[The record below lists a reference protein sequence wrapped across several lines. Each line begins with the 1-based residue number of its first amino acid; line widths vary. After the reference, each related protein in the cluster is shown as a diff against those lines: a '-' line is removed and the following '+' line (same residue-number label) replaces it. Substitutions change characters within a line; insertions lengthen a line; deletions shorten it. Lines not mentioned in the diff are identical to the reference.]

1 MARHHEPTPR
11 LVYERLP
18 SRLGVLSTS
27 LRRTAGIMTALIA
40 TFAVGVAPAHA
51 TTNGGI
57 ALYISGPLVHG
68 AEIDS
73 VGTLTETFDALAGSP
88 TTAGIACPTTLAIG
102 TLTTN
107 KTPSTDAC
115 QYRAP
120 GLWGGASVTT
130 PTPNFGGAG
139 SNYFGTSQL
148 SDAAITFTFPSG
160 GVKYVGFWWSGG
172 NRGNVVT
179 FYNGATEIASLDTL
193 ALETLLGA
201 GPPSPW
207 PSGNGSVTS
216 LGGTAYPKGHY
227 FGNPRGYTEYPPLSE
242 GNAIVQ
248 DGVAYT
254 VHRGYIFG
262 YLNLFLTGDQTATSV
277 KFSGNGFE
285 FDNLTTS
292 TLEKTPASSLV
303 FVKGLL
309 GKTVQF
315 LRGSNDAS
323 GSMVAQSS
331 TTETNLSSNSFQRS
345 GYVFTGWNTAAD
357 GSGTAY
363 GPGASYNFAADM
375 TLYAQWALAPSSNRE
390 SQSSGSPAADSP
402 PQLAST
408 GFDLS
413 AGLFVAVGAIALGA
427 AGVVMSLSAQRRKQS
442 YGRRAALGRS

>member
-1 MARHHEPTPR
+1 MSRNEPSTRPDIALARASMSSI
-11 LVYERLP
+11 P
-18 SRLGVLSTS
+18 SVLGRAVGVVT
-27 LRRTAGIMTALIA
+27 TLIA
-40 TFAVGVAPAHA
+40 TLAIGVAPAYA
-51 TTNGGI
+51 TTSGGI

-73 VGTLTETFDALAGSP
+73 VGTLTETFDSLAGSP
-88 TTAGIACPTTLAIG
+88 TTAGIECPTALAIG

-107 KTPSTDAC
+107 KTPSTNAC
-115 QYRAP
+115 QFRAA
-120 GLWGGASVTT
+120 GLWGGASVST

-179 FYNGATEIASLDTL
+179 FYNGGTEIASLDTL

-201 GPPSPW
+201 GPPSAW

-216 LGGTAYPKGHY
+216 MGGTAYPKGHY
-227 FGNPRGYTEYPPLSE
+227 FGNPRGYTEYPPLSQ

-254 VHRGYIFG
+254 EHRGYIFG

-292 TLEKTPASSLV
+292 TLEQTPASSLV

-315 LRGSNDAS
+315 LRGSDEAT

-331 TTETNLSSNSFQRS
+331 STTANLSSNAFQRS
-345 GYVFTGWNTAAD
+345 GYVFTGWNTLAD
-357 GSGTAY
+357 GTGTPY
-363 GPGASYNFAADM
+363 GAGASYSFAADM
-375 TLYAQWALAPSSNRE
+375 TLYAQWEVAPSSGGGGSE
-390 SQSSGSPAADSP
+390 SSGSAAAVMP
-402 PQLAST
+402 RELAAT
-408 GFDLS
+408 GFDYSLGLYIALGVLTLGAAAVAGS
-413 AGLFVAVGAIALGA
+413 AGL
-427 AGVVMSLSAQRRKQS
+427 
-442 YGRRAALGRS
+442 GRRRTSSA

>member
-1 MARHHEPTPR
+1 MSRNSEPSTRPGTESARASIGLIR
-11 LVYERLP
+11 SV
-18 SRLGVLSTS
+18 
-27 LRRTAGIMTALIA
+27 LRRAVGVTTTLIA
-40 TFAVGVAPAHA
+40 TLAVGVAPAHA
-51 TTNGGI
+51 TTSGGI

-139 SNYFGTSQL
+139 SNYFGTSPL

-207 PSGNGSVTS
+207 PSGNGPVTS

-227 FGNPRGYTEYPPLSE
+227 FGNPRGYTEYPPLTQ

-254 VHRGYIFG
+254 EHRGYIFG

-292 TLEKTPASSLV
+292 TLEQTPASSLV

-315 LRGSNDAS
+315 LRGSNDAT

-331 TTETNLSSNSFQRS
+331 TTAANLSSNGFQRS

-357 GSGTAY
+357 GTGTPYAA
-363 GPGASYNFAADM
+363 GASYNFAADM
-375 TLYAQWALAPSSNRE
+375 TLYAQWALAPTSGGGSE
-390 SQSSGSPAADSP
+390 SSGSPAANSRFE
-402 PQLAST
+402 LAAT
-408 GFDLS
+408 GFDYSL
-413 AGLFVAVGAIALGA
+413 GLFVSVGAIAFGA
-427 AGVVMSLSAQRRKQS
+427 AGVVMSLRDKRRT
-442 YGRRAALGRS
+442 RSFG